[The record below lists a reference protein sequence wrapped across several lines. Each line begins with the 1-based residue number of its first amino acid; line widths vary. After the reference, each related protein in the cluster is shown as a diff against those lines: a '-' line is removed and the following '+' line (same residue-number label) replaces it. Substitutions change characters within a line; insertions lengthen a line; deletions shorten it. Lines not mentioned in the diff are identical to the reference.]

1 MIKGSKKRVKR
12 ITRAFRVRK
21 RLRGTASKPRLSVHK
36 TNQHIYLQLIDDE
49 SGVTLGSCSTM
60 TKANREG
67 SFGRRGK
74 ESAKALGDQIAKI
87 AQDKQIKEIVFD
99 RGSHKYH
106 GVLVELA
113 TQARSKG
120 LKF

>member
-1 MIKGSKKRVKR
+1 MIKGSKKSVQR
-12 ITRAFRVRK
+12 IKRAFRVRK
-21 RLRGTASKPRLSVHK
+21 KLRGTSVKPRLSVHK

-49 SGVTLGSCSTM
+49 NGVTLGACSTLM
-60 TKANREG
+60 KSNREG
-67 SFGRRGK
+67 SAGK
-74 ESAKALGDQIAKI
+74 RCKEAAKQLGEQIASI
-87 AQDKQIKEIVFD
+87 AANKQIKEVVFD

-113 TQARSKG
+113 TTARSKG

>member
-1 MIKGSKKRVKR
+1 MIKGSKKRVQR

-21 RLRGTASKPRLSVHK
+21 KLRGTAAKPRLSVHK
-36 TNQHIYLQLIDDE
+36 TNQHLYLQLIDDE
-49 SGVTLGSCSTM
+49 NGVTLGSCSTM
-60 TKANREG
+60 TKANKAG
-67 SFGRRGK
+67 SANHRCK
-74 ESAKALGDQIAKI
+74 EAAKALGEQIATI
-87 AQDKQIKEIVFD
+87 ALEKQIKEVVFD

-113 TQARSKG
+113 TTARSKG